1 MEKKFWSNQETKRFI
16 ALFKENPILWNKKSA
31 DYRNLAKKRKMEN
44 SFSVEFN
51 TSVAEIGRKITIL
64 RTQWQKEYKKMKNP
78 ATHYES
84 RWKWFQSLKPI
95 FDTDQRIEDEDDD
108 IDDSSTINGYLAES
122 KEPDAT
128 YLYVDSEAGDL
139 SFKDDE
145 DCKNSNNDEY
155 QIFGNYVAIKL
166 RSMHHEKNIQEL
178 KKLIIQHIDLW
189 TEKDDKEYY
198 STKIHLE
205 NSFDYKMLMLDEPE
219 FEENVPVMFGLL
231 GDDTYSRNDNTEG
244 LEFGK
249 LSKQIEFSSDS
260 VSGLNECFTDQA
272 QRLCIFDLAV
282 KLTNNDHYD
291 IGGTYK
297 QKANIKSELWFY
309 CTTSVCPQ
317 SNYIL
322 NIFACYRNEGTVSIG
337 ISDTSTIKKI
347 RIYEDDDGLST
358 YCTLPE
364 TLCWKTYKSCERDES
379 HHVKSFCFSKEDLKL
394 LQKHTLCIPIK
405 IKINTACVV
414 DKETLQRIKRN
425 HNLSKL
431 FKRQEDTDFVL
442 ESTSGKKFE
451 VHKILL
457 GAHSL
462 ILRNILKD
470 SSSDSL
476 VLDINDDGMER
487 LLEYI
492 YTGSV
497 KDISEHN
504 WCQLIEL
511 ANKFKL
517 DNLFKETEYAISQQF
532 SVTNAVDIAVMSEKY
547 KLETIQQ
554 KVFEFIRSHPQVLE
568 TDGWK
573 NLNDVALTKKL
584 FKEIYYADS
593 T

>member
-1 MEKKFWSNQETKRFI
+1 
-16 ALFKENPILWNKKSA
+16 
-31 DYRNLAKKRKMEN
+31 
-44 SFSVEFN
+44 
-51 TSVAEIGRKITIL
+51 
-64 RTQWQKEYKKMKNP
+64 
-78 ATHYES
+78 
-84 RWKWFQSLKPI
+84 
-95 FDTDQRIEDEDDD
+95 
-108 IDDSSTINGYLAES
+108 
-122 KEPDAT
+122 
-128 YLYVDSEAGDL
+128 
-139 SFKDDE
+139 
-145 DCKNSNNDEY
+145 
-155 QIFGNYVAIKL
+155 
-166 RSMHHEKNIQEL
+166 
-178 KKLIIQHIDLW
+178 
-189 TEKDDKEYY
+189 
-198 STKIHLE
+198 
-205 NSFDYKMLMLDEPE
+205 MLMMADPE
-219 FEENVPVMFGLL
+219 LEEEPVMFALL
-231 GDDTYSRNDNTEG
+231 GDDTYSQNDNSEA
-244 LEFGK
+244 LEEFGK
-249 LSKQIEFSSDS
+249 QSKQIEFSKES

-282 KLTNNDHYD
+282 KLTNSDHYD

-297 QKANIKSELWFY
+297 QKSNTKSELWFY

-317 SNYIL
+317 NNYIL
-322 NIFACYRNEGTVSIG
+322 SIFACYRNEGSVSIG

-347 RIYEDDDGLST
+347 RIYGDDDDGLST

-364 TLCWKTYKSCERDES
+364 TLCWKTYKSCELDES

-394 LQKHTLCIPIK
+394 LNKQILCIPIK

-431 FKRQEDTDFVL
+431 FKREEDTDFVL
-442 ESTSGKKFE
+442 ESTSGKKYE

-470 SSSDSL
+470 SPSGSL
-476 VLDINDDGMER
+476 VLDINDDRMER

-554 KVFEFIRSHPQVLE
+554 KVFEFIRSHPQVLD
-568 TDGWK
+568 TDGWN
-573 NLNDVALTKKL
+573 NLNNVALTKKL